1 MINLLVEHFHESNT
15 EGLVLVSGQ
24 TQVIKGSFED
34 ALKSCRAAL
43 DTRSPLVAEPIIT
56 MRSGINETHD
66 PDAMVCISTFC
77 LMSREP

>member
-1 MINLLVEHFHESNT
+1 MIDMLVEHFPESNT
-15 EGLVLVSGQ
+15 EDVVHQSKQ
-24 TQVIKGSFED
+24 TQVIKSSFGD

-66 PDAMVCISTFC
+66 PDAMVCIFQCC
-77 LMSREP
+77 LLSREL